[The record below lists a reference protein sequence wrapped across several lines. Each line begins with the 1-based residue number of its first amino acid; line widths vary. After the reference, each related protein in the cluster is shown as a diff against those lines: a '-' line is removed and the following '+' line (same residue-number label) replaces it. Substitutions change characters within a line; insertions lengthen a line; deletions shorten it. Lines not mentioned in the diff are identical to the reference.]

1 LYLLVYRM
9 FHWDY
14 VSFMAGFE
22 EKPEGG
28 FEADWRA
35 RFDRFAARG
44 GSEAT
49 VSGWSEHGLAR
60 RLRAISLSLRNH
72 SPESGARVVDLGCGT
87 GVYCDTLHAMGFSPV
102 GADFSLGMLRRAQEV
117 TDDVP
122 LCAADLNALPFGD
135 GQFGGLVNV
144 GVLQHLSRVD
154 GALGEMSRVLKPNAM
169 AYLITLNRWSL
180 HSCAAAL
187 IGRLKAW
194 RQGQWVP
201 RQHAVRR
208 SVGDL
213 LHQAQTAGFEQV
225 EVVGVYLFPSGF
237 GFLERILDRLD
248 FLKMPITK
256 RPLFLFMANAYQLV
270 LRRS

>member
-1 LYLLVYRM
+1 
-9 FHWDY
+9 
-14 VSFMAGFE
+14 MAGIE
-22 EKPEGG
+22 EKSKSG

-60 RLRAISLSLRNH
+60 RLRAISLSLKNH
-72 SPESGARVVDLGCGT
+72 PPESSCRVVDLGCGT
-87 GVYCDTLHAMGFSPV
+87 GIYCDTLKEMGYHPV
-102 GADFSLGMLRRAQEV
+102 GADFSLGMLRRAQDV
-117 TDDVP
+117 TDGVP
-122 LCAADLNALPFGD
+122 LCAADLNDLPFAD
-135 GQFGGLVNV
+135 KQFGGLVNV

-154 GALGEMSRVLKPNAM
+154 GALAEMSRVLSPKSM

-180 HSCAAAL
+180 HSCAAAM

-194 RQGQWVP
+194 REGRWSP

-213 LHQAQTAGFEQV
+213 LSQARASGFERV
-225 EVVGVYLFPSGF
+225 EIVGVYLFPKGF
-237 GFLERILDRLD
+237 GFLESLLDRLD
-248 FLKMPITK
+248 FIKVPLTK